1 MKLESKPMTVVTLSS
16 GVTST
21 VDIASGSTLVVSSG
35 GVSSESVI
43 SSGGLEVVSSSGL
56 SEFDLLSGGSMS
68 LVGLAVSATVE
79 ANGALEVFQGGL
91 ASGALVSSGGELHV
105 FSFGSATETTIDSG
119 GDVYVDI
126 NGAVSGTT
134 IDSGGSMTVIA
145 SATNTAVEAGGVLL
159 VKYGASEFDTVSG
172 VESVVGAGVTSTTVL
187 SGGELILGG
196 YQNGPGSFLLSGGAS
211 DLVASSGAEVIVSA
225 GAINVGAVLSGAT
238 LTLLAA
244 ASQANSA
251 VVSSGASAQ
260 IASGVISSG
269 QAIVYSSGL
278 QTQGVTIDGVLVHL
292 GASLSVGAFSIAP
305 GGTLSLGASRV
316 FSGAIAVSSA
326 GSLDGPGEFAGGSS
340 IQLVDYG
347 TISGVQ
353 LGDGGG
359 GIAEVFVAS
368 TGVIDAATLID
379 GDITLGSG
387 AHATGTILSGGVQY
401 LDENGVAVSTQILSG
416 GLQQVAYLGSA
427 AFATVSS
434 GGQMSVA
441 TGGAATSAT
450 VADGGLEWFETGA
463 QVQGTVFLSGA
474 TAVLASA
481 VVSHGQISAGGLVSQ
496 TMIVDGAH
504 IDVGAVFGFQ
514 DVQVGS
520 GGRLILHAQGVAD
533 QVMVYSG
540 GVLEGAG
547 AIEGIGIDQGGLVS
561 GCDITAGGA
570 FDEESGKLEGVR
582 VGGALGS
589 GSLVVGT
596 VADGLRLE
604 DGVVSVGDGLS
615 PATVSG
621 AYIHGGDMIIYAGAI
636 ASATT
641 VSAGGLLLLSGG
653 IASGAV
659 VHGGAALSGSG
670 LVSGSLEGM
679 ITDGGRVSAAT
690 VLSGGVLEVLA
701 NARAGLILVDSGGQ
715 ALLSA
720 GAITSD
726 MTTVYGGQL
735 VDNGT
740 VTYSISNTLGGDLA
754 GDGVLVQS
762 GRGTLIQSGDASGF
776 AGHLVIS
783 GGIVE
788 LKTASAFGSAD
799 IAFAAGAGTSAVLQF
814 AAAPQPVNG
823 ATFGEALLN
832 FAAVTDEIDLRK
844 QAFVSGASA
853 TLSGDTLTLVDGAYT
868 ARFTL
873 SGSTAAGYV
882 VTNDGHGGALITAAA
897 PGAMAFTHAL
907 ATFGGSVGVTEGAVA
922 HDTARRTSGLEAVL
936 KPR

>member
-1 MKLESKPMTVVTLSS
+1 
-16 GVTST
+16 
-21 VDIASGSTLVVSSG
+21 
-35 GVSSESVI
+35 
-43 SSGGLEVVSSSGL
+43 
-56 SEFDLLSGGSMS
+56 MS

-145 SATNTAVEAGGVLL
+145 SAMNTAVEAGGVLL

-196 YQNGPGSFLLSGGAS
+196 YQNGPGSFLFSGGAS

-260 IASGVISSG
+260 IGTGVVSSG

-441 TGGAATSAT
+441 TGGVATSAT
-450 VADGGLEWFETGA
+450 VADGGLEAFDTGA
-463 QVQGTVFLSGA
+463 RVQGTVFLSGA
-474 TAVLASA
+474 TAVEASV

-496 TMIVDGAH
+496 AIIVDGAH
-504 IDVGAVFGFQ
+504 IDVGAVIGFQ
-514 DVQVGS
+514 GVQVVS

-533 QVMVYSG
+533 QVTVYSG
-540 GVLEGAG
+540 AVLEGAG
-547 AIEGIGIDQGGLVS
+547 AIEGIGTDQGGLVS

-589 GSLVVGT
+589 GSLIVGT

-604 DGVVSVGDGLS
+604 DGVVSVVGDGLL

-653 IASGAV
+653 VASGAV
-659 VHGGAALSGSG
+659 VHGGGALSGSG
-670 LVSGSLEGM
+670 LVSGSLEGL

-701 NARAGLILVDSGGQ
+701 NAKAGLILVDSGGQ

-720 GAITSD
+720 GATTSD

-735 VDNGT
+735 VDDGT

-814 AAAPQPVNG
+814 AAAPQPLNG

-844 QAFVSGASA
+844 QAFVSGATA
-853 TLSGDTLTLVDGAYT
+853 ALSGEALTLVDGAYT
-868 ARFTL
+868 ASFTL

-882 VTNDGHGGALITAAA
+882 VTNDGHGGTLITAAA
-897 PGAMAFTHAL
+897 SGAMAFTHAL
-907 ATFGGSVGVTEGAVA
+907 ATFGGNVGVTEGAAVD